1 MSAVEKLLSTAY
13 NEVGYLEKRTATDLD
28 SKQGNAGQNNYTKY
42 ARDYF
47 PTLQGQ
53 PWCDMFCDWCM
64 IKAFGKDLAA
74 KMVGGFDAYTPSSA
88 ARYKK
93 IGRWFISPERG
104 DQIFFKN
111 SRRICHT
118 GWVEKIENGRV
129 YTVEGNT
136 SSGYEIIPNGGAVC
150 RKSYPLHHPGI
161 AGYGRPR
168 WELAEAN
175 NSNRRKY
182 ADGWNRNE
190 TGWWYVYDDHD
201 NYHVN
206 NAVRI
211 GKNLYFF
218 DTEGYCVK
226 NPVIMTAESG
236 ELDRISGERVK

>member
-53 PWCDMFCDWCM
+53 PWCDMFCDWCT
-64 IKAFGKDLAA
+64 IKTFGKDLAA
-74 KMVGGFDAYTPSSA
+74 KMIGGFDAYTPSSA
-88 ARYKK
+88 ARYIK

-104 DQIFFKN
+104 DQVFFKN
-111 SRRICHT
+111 AQRIYHT
-118 GWVEKIENGRV
+118 GWVEKVENGRI
-129 YTVEGNT
+129 YTIEGNT
-136 SSGYEIIPNGGAVC
+136 SNGLEVVANGGAVC

-168 WELAEAN
+168 WELAETKN
-175 NSNRRKY
+175 KRKY
-182 ADGWNRNE
+182 VDGWNRNE
-190 TGWWYVYDDHD
+190 QGWWYVYDQLD
-201 NYHVN
+201 NFHIN

-211 GKNLYFF
+211 NNKLYFF

-226 NPVIMTAESG
+226 NPAVITAESG
-236 ELDRISGERVK
+236 EMERITGERVK